1 MPRQRPGKRQRE
13 IKRAQD
19 QQALNKLNERVH
31 GDRHTTEKANRVE
44 KHTPERQFSA
54 TEVSAIVQAE
64 VTAAVTATVTATKER
79 ITDSKQAKNGTS
91 NDPHSAKNETS
102 NKQNDTLK
110 TLAERITKPPKRSL
124 AERISFP
131 ERQ

>member
-1 MPRQRPGKRQRE
+1 
-13 IKRAQD
+13 
-19 QQALNKLNERVH
+19 
-31 GDRHTTEKANRVE
+31 
-44 KHTPERQFSA
+44 
-54 TEVSAIVQAE
+54 VQAA

-91 NDPHSAKNETS
+91 N
-102 NKQNDTLK
+102 KQNDTPK

-124 AERISFP
+124 PERISFP